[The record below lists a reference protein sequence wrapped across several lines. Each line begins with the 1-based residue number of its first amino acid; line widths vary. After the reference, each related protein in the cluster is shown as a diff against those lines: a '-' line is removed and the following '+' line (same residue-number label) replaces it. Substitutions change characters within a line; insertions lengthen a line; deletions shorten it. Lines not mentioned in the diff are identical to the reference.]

1 MKDWSLIDTTA
12 REQREWYNM
21 LRNWKLRNNTRPREF
36 FDYFKTRWDIE
47 LDKQAWQHGKY

>member
-21 LRNWKLRNNTRPREF
+21 LRNRKLRNNTRPREF

-47 LDKQAWQHGKY
+47 LDKQA